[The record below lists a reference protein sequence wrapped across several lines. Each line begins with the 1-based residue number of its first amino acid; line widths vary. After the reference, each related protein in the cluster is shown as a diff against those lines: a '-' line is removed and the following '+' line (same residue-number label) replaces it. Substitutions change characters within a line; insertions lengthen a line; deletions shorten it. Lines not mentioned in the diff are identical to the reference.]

1 LHFGEGVAASGRG
14 RPVPAQRCGKSAVL
28 MQIIFKKDNL
38 FEPAAL
44 SVLPFAF
51 VERTRRKNE

>member
-1 LHFGEGVAASGRG
+1 MHFDEGVAASGCG
-14 RPVPAQRCGKSAVL
+14 RPVRAQRCGKRAVL
-28 MQIIFKKDNL
+28 MQIIFKKYNL